1 MAGTQ
6 AMGRHGA
13 TLRVLGWDGSSLG
26 DASLAG
32 ADPLGFAAGDTNLYR
47 YVGNSP
53 TNFTD
58 PDGLQKSPLSKPT
71 DPNAIDSDQFN
82 AVVIPCLKGHVPPN
96 TPVNQLPFDRYF
108 EAAVIRMLGE
118 TKYRRVPGNRFD
130 SPDRAAKPNGRSR
143 VMPDA
148 SRTIPGRTQR
158 GFRLFRDSCFIDAK
172 YGGQN
177 LNVSSGN
184 YEGTGYADVLS
195 KCQAAKAGLNGYM
208 LYVTTTDTT
217 IFQPLVDEYT
227 KYGVVVAQSYMAR
240 DPKTCKLYL
249 TPPVILNPA
258 LAPPITVNAPPP
270 QFTPDWSLLNPDF

>member
-1 MAGTQ
+1 MNDTLTLDSNSLVLNESNL
-6 AMGRHGA
+6 GA
-13 TLRVLGWDGSSLG
+13 FPLHTEGLSEYE
-26 DASLAG
+26 
-32 ADPLGFAAGDTNLYR
+32 PLGFDAGDTNLYR
-47 YVGNSP
+47 FVGNDP
-53 TNFTD
+53 VNETD
-58 PDGLQKSPLSKPT
+58 PSGLQKSPLSKPT
-71 DPNAIDSDQFN
+71 DLNAIDSAQFN
-82 AVVIPCLKGHVPPN
+82 AIVIPGLKGHVPPN
-96 TPVNQLPFDRYF
+96 TPVNQLPFSRYF

-130 SPDRAAKPNGRSR
+130 SPDRRAKPNGRTV

-148 SRTIPGRTQR
+148 SRTIPGRTKQ

-195 KCQAAKAGLNGYM
+195 KSPAAKAGYNGYM
-208 LYVTTTDTT
+208 LYVTTTDST

-240 DPKTCKLYL
+240 DPKTGKLYL
-249 TPPVILNPA
+249 TPPVTLNPA
-258 LAPPITVNAPPP
+258 LAPPVVVNAPPP
-270 QFTPDWSLLNPDF
+270 QFTPDWNLLNPDF